1 MRDHVQTMVV
11 DWIKRWLP
19 QKTNSIELNTIPR
32 DEHRVSRKDI
42 NHTALKVLYRLQ
54 NAGYEGYLVGGCVR
68 DLQLGLKPK
77 DFDVATDATP
87 EQVRKLFSNSRLIG
101 RRFRIVHVT
110 FGREIIE
117 VTTFRG
123 RTDDNNDNHLQK
135 QSDEGLLLRDN
146 VYGSLEEDAE
156 RRDFTVNALYYTP
169 KDFTLKAYGS
179 GMNDLE
185 NKVLRIIGDP
195 ETRYRED
202 PVRMMRAVRFAAKL
216 GFSIEPRTG
225 DLIPELA
232 PLLSNVAAARLF
244 DEVIKMLM
252 SGHGLSTW
260 RLMREYNLVE
270 PLLPATHAALKAST
284 DGYYDAFI
292 EQALVNTDDRINRG
306 KPVTPAFLYAALL
319 WPPVREEAEH
329 SINMGTPEQPA
340 WLQAMGKIVAHQISS
355 IAIPKRFSIP
365 MKEIWELQLRLPKR
379 TPKRAEQV
387 ASHPRFRAAYD
398 FLLLRESA
406 GEKTGNLGQWWT
418 DYQTEN
424 PDIRRDMASEAAS
437 DRPRRR
443 RRRRPPQNRGE
454 SAS

>member
-1 MRDHVQTMVV
+1 MVV

-252 SGHGLSTW
+252 SGHGLATW

-270 PLLPATHAALKAST
+270 PLLPATHAALKASS

>member
-1 MRDHVQTMVV
+1 MVV

-169 KDFTLKAYGS
+169 KDFSLKAYGS

>member
-1 MRDHVQTMVV
+1 MVV

-252 SGHGLSTW
+252 SGHGLATW
-260 RLMREYNLVE
+260 LLMREYNLVE

-398 FLLLRESA
+398 FLLLRENA

>member
-1 MRDHVQTMVV
+1 MVV

-19 QKTNSIELNTIPR
+19 QKTNSTELSTIPR

-252 SGHGLSTW
+252 SGHGLATW

-406 GEKTGNLGQWWT
+406 GEKTGDLGQWWT

>member
-1 MRDHVQTMVV
+1 MVV

-19 QKTNSIELNTIPR
+19 QKSNSTELSTIPR

-179 GMNDLE
+179 GMADLE
-185 NKVLRIIGDP
+185 NRVLRIIGDP

-216 GFSIEPRTG
+216 GFNIEPRTG

-252 SGHGLSTW
+252 SGHGLATW

-319 WPPVREEAEH
+319 WPAVREEAEH
-329 SINMGTPEQPA
+329 TLNMGTPEQPA
-340 WLQAMGKIVAHQISS
+340 WLQAMGKIVAHQISF

>member
-1 MRDHVQTMVV
+1 MVV

-270 PLLPATHAALKAST
+270 PLLPATHAALKASS

>member
-1 MRDHVQTMVV
+1 M

-252 SGHGLSTW
+252 SGHGLATW

-270 PLLPATHAALKAST
+270 PLLPATHAALKASS

>member
-1 MRDHVQTMVV
+1 MVV

-398 FLLLRESA
+398 FLLLRENA

>member
-1 MRDHVQTMVV
+1 MVV

-19 QKTNSIELNTIPR
+19 QKTNSTELSTIPR

-252 SGHGLSTW
+252 SGHGLATW

-365 MKEIWELQLRLPKR
+365 MKEIWELQLR
-379 TPKRAEQV
+379 
-387 ASHPRFRAAYD
+387 ASR
-398 FLLLRESA
+398 
-406 GEKTGNLGQWWT
+406 
-418 DYQTEN
+418 
-424 PDIRRDMASEAAS
+424 
-437 DRPRRR
+437 
-443 RRRRPPQNRGE
+443 
-454 SAS
+454 

>member
-1 MRDHVQTMVV
+1 MVV

-19 QKTNSIELNTIPR
+19 QKSNSTELSTIPR

-123 RTDDNNDNHLQK
+123 RTDDDNDNHLQK

-179 GMNDLE
+179 GMDDLE

-216 GFSIEPRTG
+216 GFNIEPRTG

-252 SGHGLSTW
+252 SGHGLATW

-329 SINMGTPEQPA
+329 SIDMGTPEQPA
-340 WLQAMGKIVAHQISS
+340 WLQAMGKVVAHQISS

-387 ASHPRFRAAYD
+387 ASHARFRAAYD

-454 SAS
+454 SPS

>member
-1 MRDHVQTMVV
+1 MVV

-19 QKTNSIELNTIPR
+19 QKTNSTELSTIPR

-252 SGHGLSTW
+252 SGHGLATW

>member
-1 MRDHVQTMVV
+1 MVV

-19 QKTNSIELNTIPR
+19 QKSNSIELSTIPR

-216 GFSIEPRTG
+216 GFNIEPRTG

-252 SGHGLSTW
+252 SGHGLATW

-270 PLLPATHAALKAST
+270 PLLPATYAALKAST

-319 WPPVREEAEH
+319 WPPVREEAEY

>member
-1 MRDHVQTMVV
+1 MVV

-19 QKTNSIELNTIPR
+19 QKTNSTELSTIPR

-252 SGHGLSTW
+252 SGQGLATW

-424 PDIRRDMASEAAS
+424 PDIRRDMASEAAT

-454 SAS
+454 SPS

>member
-1 MRDHVQTMVV
+1 MVV

-19 QKTNSIELNTIPR
+19 QKSNSTELNTIPR
-32 DEHRVSRKDI
+32 DEHLVSRKDI

-123 RTDDNNDNHLQK
+123 RTDDDNDNHLQK

-169 KDFTLKAYGS
+169 RDFSLKAYGS
-179 GMNDLE
+179 GMEDLE
-185 NKVLRIIGDP
+185 NRVLRIIGDP

-216 GFSIEPRTG
+216 TFDIEPRTG
-225 DLIPELA
+225 DPIPDLA

-252 SGHGLSTW
+252 SGYGLATW

-270 PLLPATHAALKAST
+270 PLLPATHAALKASS

-319 WPPVREEAEH
+319 WPAVREEAEH

-340 WLQAMGKIVAHQISS
+340 WMQAMGKIVAHQISS

-406 GEKTGNLGQWWT
+406 GEKTGDLGQWWT

-424 PDIRRDMASEAAS
+424 PDIRRDMASEAATE
-437 DRPRRR
+437 RPRRR
-443 RRRRPPQNRGE
+443 RRRRPPQNRDE
-454 SAS
+454 PAS

>member
-1 MRDHVQTMVV
+1 MVV

-19 QKTNSIELNTIPR
+19 QKSNSTELSTIPR

-123 RTDDNNDNHLQK
+123 RTDDNSDNHLQK

-179 GMNDLE
+179 GMDDLE

-252 SGHGLSTW
+252 SGHGLATW

-319 WPPVREEAEH
+319 WPAVREEAEH
-329 SINMGTPEQPA
+329 TLNMGTPEQPA
-340 WLQAMGKIVAHQISS
+340 WLQAMGKIVAHQISF

>member
-1 MRDHVQTMVV
+1 MVV

>member
-1 MRDHVQTMVV
+1 MVV

-19 QKTNSIELNTIPR
+19 QKSNSTELSTIPR

-179 GMNDLE
+179 GMADLE

-216 GFSIEPRTG
+216 GFNIEPRTG

-252 SGHGLSTW
+252 SGHGLATW

-319 WPPVREEAEH
+319 WPAVREEAEH
-329 SINMGTPEQPA
+329 TLNMGTPEQPA
-340 WLQAMGKIVAHQISS
+340 WLQAMGKIVAHQISF